1 MRYRPLVRLV
11 RYVLI
16 AGLVLMFL
24 VLQPY
29 SDTHAQIGGTIGYGG
44 LLLGTVTRPD
54 QPLSYSFNGNVGDSV
69 QITVR
74 NWTGTVDPAI
84 ELLMPDGVTALSRQN
99 NPFSDDSLEAAL
111 SLFLP
116 QSGVYSL
123 RVSGEQG
130 TTGEFILR
138 LQGRAAIDAIEL
150 LYGQPLDAVIPV
162 NPPVQHYE
170 FETQDCPTVL
180 TVTNLSDGLPFT
192 FPFFATVRDEQGTQ
206 LAQYYGGDAVE
217 DRLIIPALSG
227 RYEVTVSSADP
238 DVSGSVELFVT
249 CASQAPACVSG
260 TAGSEPGVRS
270 CRPCFDDEF
279 GGDVCDTFTIDVE
292 RSGGTAVFT
301 WPAVEGAEWYIFSV
315 IDASGGLLMDSP
327 RLIEDATTH
336 TYIFNPADLP
346 RGPFTAFV
354 SAGAETDDPDYL
366 CVAEVEV
373 SFDGEVTDT
382 CTGTAVGADI
392 VPGGPRAAVVH
403 WAAVPGTQA
412 YLLHIY
418 AVADDGGLIGIR
430 VLTVPG
436 DATTYHIS
444 DVFPA
449 EYDQFQVR
457 VAAYSE
463 ASGGGAFGDMPQG
476 YLCDGDVTITF
487 GPLGPVEWG
496 PAV

>member
-1 MRYRPLVRLV
+1 MRYRPLVRLA

-16 AGLVLMFL
+16 AGLLLVFL
-24 VLQPY
+24 VLQP
-29 SDTHAQIGGTIGYGG
+29 SSGTHAQIGGTIGYGG

-54 QPLSYSFNGNVGDSV
+54 QLLTYSFNGSVGDSV

-84 ELLMPDGVTALSRQN
+84 EIVMPDGVTALSRSN
-99 NPFSDDSLEAAL
+99 NPFSDDLLEAAL

-123 RVSGEQG
+123 RISGDQG

-138 LQGRAAIDAIEL
+138 LQGRAAVDAIEL
-150 LYGQPLDAVIPV
+150 LYGLHLDAFVPV
-162 NPPVQHYE
+162 SPPQQYYE
-170 FETQDCPTVL
+170 FETQDCPTIL
-180 TVTNLSDGLPFT
+180 TLTNLSDGLPFT

-206 LAQYYGGDAVE
+206 IAQFYGGDAVE
-217 DRLIIPALSG
+217 DRLLIPALSG
-227 RYEVTVSSADP
+227 RYEVAVSSADP
-238 DVSGSVELFVT
+238 DVSGSVELLVS
-249 CASQAPACVSG
+249 CADQAPACVPGSSG
-260 TAGSEPGVRS
+260 GESGVRA
-270 CRPCFDDEF
+270 CRPCFDDDF
-279 GGDVCDTFTIDVE
+279 GGDVCDAFTIDVE
-292 RSGGTAVFT
+292 RSGGTVVFNWT
-301 WPAVEGAEWYIFSV
+301 PVEGAEWYIFSV

-327 RLIEDATTH
+327 RLIEDGTTH

-366 CVAEVEV
+366 CVAEVDV
-373 SFDGEVTDT
+373 SFDGDVTDT
-382 CTGTAVGADI
+382 CTGITVGADI

-403 WAAVPGTQA
+403 WTAVPGAQA
-412 YLLHIY
+412 HLIHVY

-444 DVFPA
+444 DLFPA
-449 EYDQFQVR
+449 EYDQYLVR

-476 YLCDGDVTITF
+476 YLCDGEVNITF
-487 GPLGPVEWG
+487 GPIGPVEWG